1 MKSRA
6 RGVLCVMSA
15 IRPIELVPLYIP
27 NAIVM
32 NCVGPQYPIPPVG
45 AQQSTVLQAEGE
57 SRGTPNTV
65 QTLAASDQPVP
76 SLPTFHMPTPEPVPA
91 ADKPEDGGDE
101 AGADFPMPVITE
113 VVSLAADA
121 SSAAEWHSNDPG
133 PPGHLAS
140 LPVQENRM
148 SDSSERGNHR
158 AASAATASGS
168 SPRVRKST
176 GDRKYERKLVTFE
189 VGVPA
194 TSTVQFPTPAPYV
207 PPQPVYINP
216 LPAFVTSD
224 ASKVFILEKTANFSG
239 HRRVA
244 RVMQYAQPDTT
255 APNVPSGQTCL
266 PQVSI
271 PAPTTSRVT
280 DGAAQVSAF
289 PSVATPVQY
298 PQAGT
303 TAPGIRLGQESRPQG
318 SAPAHFA
325 TTSGVTDGTAQVLGY
340 PGVTAVVRY
349 PQAGTTAPDVPSRQP
364 PQAFPVSAC
373 YTAGKPG
380 GKDAAQ
386 ASPSPLR
393 NCTARPNIISKSVTP
408 SVQGNQPPSQQKEA
422 ATAQQST
429 RNAGLLESILK
440 NGKKKKRL
448 APHGGK
454 KKGASQSPATRAYPT
469 QVWTRTLPCGSS
481 STSNVPTVPHGNGG
495 PGPSTSAGPSA
506 NGPTAKEAAAA
517 APVLNIPWVRLV
529 VTSEVVSQLPLADV
543 RNGIEKFLVAQQK
556 LDNVCRDGALYL
568 HWDGKD
574 LGTFQFRNLARR
586 VVPKGSAQEHIVI
599 SSSDDEAEA
608 AAPKRTAPVPQE
620 KATGPEPQKPP
631 DVRTLLEPEV
641 ILREAA
647 HTPRANVASL
657 KKQPDPLDVRELLEP
672 EVILEEQPDTQLE
685 LPSLEESSSSDSE
698 ESVQSSIYDPT
709 YSPEE
714 ELQDLSDDE
723 LSADWDDTATPKRE
737 LRNRRQ
743 RGPLSCATVSSTT
756 ETPELQCEAE
766 GNNNAA
772 EHTHCSGSAESA
784 EAALLSDP
792 PEASS
797 HGEEGTSEDL
807 ESAQLTTPC
816 QPAAAAVPID
826 AICKPCGVDLVLINE
841 SMLIN
846 GSVNLSVVREEELFI
861 KDQGAEVSS
870 WARLANALSL
880 MASGDLQ
887 L

>member
-1 MKSRA
+1 MKNRA
-6 RGVLCVMSA
+6 RGVLCAMSA

-32 NCVGPQYPIPPVG
+32 NCVGPQYPVPPVA
-45 AQQSTVLQAEGE
+45 AQQSTAVLPAEGE
-57 SRGTPNTV
+57 SRATPNMV

-76 SLPTFHMPTPEPVPA
+76 SLPTLHMPTPEPVPA
-91 ADKPEDGGDE
+91 VDQVRPEDAGDE

-133 PPGHLAS
+133 SPGHLAS

-148 SDSSERGNHR
+148 SESFERGNHR
-158 AASAATASGS
+158 AVSAATASGS

-189 VGVPA
+189 VGMPA
-194 TSTVQFPTPAPYV
+194 TTTVQFPTPAPYV

-239 HRRVA
+239 HRGVS

-266 PQVSI
+266 PQISI

-289 PSVATPVQY
+289 PSVATPVQ
-298 PQAGT
+298 AGT
-303 TAPGIRLGQESRPQG
+303 TAPGIRLGQGNCPQG
-318 SAPAHFA
+318 SAHVAS
-325 TTSGVTDGTAQVLGY
+325 TSGVTGGTAQVLGY
-340 PGVTAVVRY
+340 PSVTAVVRY
-349 PQAGTTAPDVPSRQP
+349 PQSGTTAPDVPSSQP
-364 PQAFPVSAC
+364 TQAFPVSAC

-380 GKDAAQ
+380 GKDAVQ

-393 NCTARPNIISKSVTP
+393 NCTARPNIISKSATTP
-408 SVQGNQPPSQQKEA
+408 SAQGNQPPSQQKEA

-429 RNAGLLESILK
+429 RNAGLLENILK

-448 APHGGK
+448 APPGGK
-454 KKGASQSPATRAYPT
+454 KKGPSQSPAARVYPT
-469 QVWTRTLPCGSS
+469 QVWTRTLPSGSS
-481 STSNVPTVPHGNGG
+481 STSNVPPVRHGNGD

-506 NGPTAKEAAAA
+506 NGPAAKEAPA

-543 RNGIEKFLVAQQK
+543 RNGIEKFLVSQK
-556 LDNVCRDGALYL
+556 KPDNVCRDGALHL

-574 LGTFQFRNLARR
+574 LGTFQFRDLARR
-586 VVPKGSAQEHIVI
+586 VVPKGSAQDHIVI
-599 SSSDDEAEA
+599 SSSDDEEAAEA
-608 AAPKRTAPVPQE
+608 AAPKRTAPLPQGE
-620 KATGPEPQKPP
+620 KATGPQPQKPP
-631 DVRTLLEPEV
+631 DARTLLEPEV
-641 ILREAA
+641 ILRETANA
-647 HTPRANVASL
+647 PRANAASL
-657 KKQPDPLDVRELLEP
+657 KKQLDPLDVGELLEP

-685 LPSLEESSSSDSE
+685 LSLEESSSSDSE

-723 LSADWDDTATPKRE
+723 LSADWDDDTAPKRE

-756 ETPELQCEAE
+756 ETPEPQREAE
-766 GNNNAA
+766 GNNDAA
-772 EHTHCSGSAESA
+772 EQTHRSGSAEPA
-784 EAALLSDP
+784 GAALLSDP
-792 PEASS
+792 PEAS
-797 HGEEGTSEDL
+797 HRKEGTSQDL

-816 QPAAAAVPID
+816 EPAAAAVPID
-826 AICKPCGVDLVLINE
+826 AICKPCGVDLVRVNE

-846 GSVNLSVVREEELFI
+846 GSVNLSVVREEELFV
-861 KDQGAEVSS
+861 KDQGAEVAS

-880 MASGDLQ
+880 LASGDLQ
-887 L
+887 M